1 MGVAQPARCERRL
14 DLEIVGIEGPEGV
27 HTIDMWFS
35 SRKQCWVVERRDP
48 DGGTVGLSFSAAEEH
63 DAAACL
69 LEWLRSHD
77 ETHLVGRAA
86 RVALAAAERQ
96 ARRAA

>member
-1 MGVAQPARCERRL
+1 M
-14 DLEIVGIEGPEGV
+14 EIVGNEATEGV

-48 DGGTVGLSFSAAEEH
+48 DGGTVGMSFSAADEH

-86 RVALAAAERQ
+86 RAVLTIEQRAD
-96 ARRAA
+96 RAA

>member
-1 MGVAQPARCERRL
+1 MQ
-14 DLEIVGIEGPEGV
+14 IVGIEGEDGV

-35 SRKQCWVVERRDP
+35 PRRQCWVVERRDG
-48 DGGTVGLSFSAAEEH
+48 DGAVIGLSFCALEEH

-69 LEWLRSHD
+69 AEWLRTHE

-86 RVALAAAERQ
+86 QVAAE
-96 ARRAA
+96 AHLLDRAA